1 MMDRATHDPPMTRR
15 TTMHAPTLSRR
26 DALALAGASALGAA
40 CAPVERAAAPRKDR
54 PTMITLRRAEERGH
68 ANHGWLDSHHTF
80 SFANYHDPAHMG
92 FRALRVINDDRVAP
106 GRGFGTHPHR
116 DMEIISYVLD
126 GALEHRDSMGTG
138 SVIVPGDVQRMSAGR
153 GVTHSEF
160 NGSREAPVHFL
171 QIWLLP
177 AARGITPSYEQKTFA
192 TDEKRGRLRLVAS
205 PDGAKGSV
213 TIHTDARLYA
223 SVLHRGE
230 SARLALSPGRHAW
243 VHVARGTVTVNGHAL
258 RAGDAAALSGEG
270 EVSLQ
275 GDGEGEALVF
285 DLA

>member
-1 MMDRATHDPPMTRR
+1 MMDRATHDASMTRR
-15 TTMHAPTLSRR
+15 HPIHAPPLSRR

-40 CAPVERAAAPRKDR
+40 CAPAERAAAPRKDR
-54 PTMITLRRAEERGH
+54 RTMITLRRAEERGH

-116 DMEIISYVLD
+116 DMDIISYVLD
-126 GALEHRDSMGTG
+126 GALEPRASMGTG
-138 SVIVPGDVQRMSAGR
+138 SVITPGDVQRMSAGR

-171 QIWLLP
+171 QNWLLP

-192 TDEKRGRLRLVAS
+192 ADEKRGRLRLVAS
-205 PDGAKGSV
+205 PDGAEGSV

-223 SVLHRGE
+223 SVLRRGE
-230 SARLALSPGRHAW
+230 SARLALNPGRHAW

-258 RAGDAAALSGEG
+258 RAGDAAAFSDEG
-270 EVSLQ
+270 EVTLE
-275 GDGEGEALVF
+275 GDGEGEALLF